1 MSRRLLAAA
10 LSLLL
15 LFSLTTCAGGP
26 PLETVAATGTSA
38 VTTAT
43 AVPATTAATTT
54 AAAPLDVR
62 ALPERD
68 IAILYTGDVHCAV
81 DGEIGYAG
89 VAALRDAL
97 RADGSVVLLADTG
110 DALQGA
116 PIGTFS
122 SGENIVE
129 IMNALGYTAYTPGC
143 RDFDYGAGTLTA
155 LSDRAEF
162 AFLSANLTDADGSP
176 VFDAYTLVDAAGV
189 TVAFVGVTSPQ
200 TPSLSDGAE
209 GLDFLGSDVTGDG
222 APLWKAVQSAVDR
235 AREEGADYVVAL
247 THLGTDASAEPFL
260 STELIAHTTGI
271 DAVLD
276 GYSHEAAECLR
287 VRNADGGLVL
297 LSSPGAALES
307 VGLLYIDREGNLSTG
322 LLHEAP
328 VQDAETAALIGGMT
342 DALDETLGRTV
353 GYLEGGLV
361 IADPETG
368 VRLVRASET
377 NLGDLVADA
386 FRTASGA
393 DIAVVPG
400 SSLRAGLSEGTVT
413 LGNLLAVLPDD
424 PALCTLRV
432 TGSQLLDALEYA
444 CRACPEE
451 SPAFLQVSGITF
463 ELDMDVSASDGS
475 DEDAPRVRD
484 VLVGGEP
491 LDPAREYTLCT
502 FGSLL
507 SDPDAGFAM
516 LEGCELLSDGS
527 LSGFDALRD
536 YLSTAY
542 AENAALYESPGGD
555 GRITAVSSA
564 EDAPA
569 EDAADGDAADDTAD
583 GDADA
588 AP

>member
-15 LFSLTTCAGGP
+15 LFSLTACAGGP

-81 DGEIGYAG
+81 DGAIGYAG

-122 SGENIVE
+122 SGENIVD

-162 AFLSANLTDADGSP
+162 AFVSANLTGADGSP

-322 LLHEAP
+322 LLHEAA

-342 DALDETLGRTV
+342 DALDETLGRTA
-353 GYLEGGLV
+353 GFLEGGLV

-400 SSLRAGLSEGTVT
+400 SSLRAGLPAGSVT
-413 LGNLLAVLPDD
+413 LGDLLAVLPDD

-502 FGSLL
+502 EKALL
-507 SDPDAGFAM
+507 AGPDAGFAM
-516 LEGCELLSDGS
+516 LADGELLSDGS

-564 EDAPA
+564 EEPPA
-569 EDAADGDAADDTAD
+569 EDAD

-588 AP
+588 ASAP

>member
-1 MSRRLLAAA
+1 MPRRLLAAA

-15 LFSLTTCAGGP
+15 LFSLTACAGGP

-43 AVPATTAATTT
+43 AVPATTAPSTT

-222 APLWKAVQSAVDR
+222 ASLWKAVQSAVDR

-307 VGLLYIDREGNLSTG
+307 VGLLYIDRGGNLSTG

-342 DALDETLGRTV
+342 DALDETLGRTA
-353 GYLEGGLV
+353 GFLEDGLV

-413 LGNLLAVLPDD
+413 LGDLLAVLPDD

-463 ELDMDVSASDGS
+463 ELNPDIPSPVVTDDAGAFVSADG
-475 DEDAPRVRD
+475 ETRVRD

-516 LEGCELLSDGS
+516 LADGEILSDGH

-569 EDAADGDAADDTAD
+569 EDAADGDA
-583 GDADA
+583 DA